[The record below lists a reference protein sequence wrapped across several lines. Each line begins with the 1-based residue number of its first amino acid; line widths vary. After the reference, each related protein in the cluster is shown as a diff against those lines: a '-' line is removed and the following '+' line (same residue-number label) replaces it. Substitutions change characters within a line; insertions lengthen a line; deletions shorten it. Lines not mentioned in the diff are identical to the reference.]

1 LRATLIYVAN
11 RNITLSLP
19 VELIKKAKIH
29 AAEHEMSMNALI
41 KALLEEKLD
50 DRDQAR
56 LAAEW
61 LIERSKRGPYFS
73 VDPSKISR
81 EELHERRR

>member
-1 LRATLIYVAN
+1 MAN

-19 VELIKKAKIH
+19 VELIKKAKVH

-41 KALLEEKLD
+41 RALLEEKLD
-50 DRDQAR
+50 EKDSAWR
-56 LAAEW
+56 AAEW

-73 VDPSKISR
+73 IDPSKISR
-81 EELHERRR
+81 EELHERTR

>member
-1 LRATLIYVAN
+1 VAN

-19 VELIKKAKIH
+19 AELIKKAKLH
-29 AAEHEMSMNALI
+29 AVEHEMSMNALV

-50 DRDQAR
+50 KKDSAR

-73 VDPSKISR
+73 VDPRTVSR